1 MTILIS
7 DNSPRISYTATAG
20 QTAFTVPFEFFDAS
34 DLNVYINDTLQT
46 LTTHY
51 TVTGGSG
58 STGSITLGTG
68 ATLNDVIVITRDVT
82 LERVTDFP
90 TSGPFQVASLNTEL
104 DKVVAMIADMKDLA
118 DRGLRLSDSDTSATL
133 VLANKDTRKGTV
145 LAFNEVTGAVEVGP
159 TIADTNTVAQIK
171 ADIATVAGISANVT
185 TVAGIS
191 SNVTTVA
198 NNDANVTTVAGQ
210 TTNMQNVTD
219 NLTAIQ
225 NAATNATTAT
235 TKATEAA
242 ASATAASTSE
252 TNAATSETNAA
263 TSATNASN
271 SASAAST
278 SASASATSATA
289 SANSATAAAT
299 SETNA
304 GTSETNAAT
313 SATNAATSETN
324 AATSATNS
332 SSSATAAATSA
343 TNAATSAT
351 NAATSATA
359 ASGSATAAANS
370 AAAAAAAFDN
380 FDDTY
385 LGSFSSDPTVDNDGD
400 ALVEGALYFNS
411 SANEMRVYDGANWI
425 AASSAGTAS
434 ILEYNYTAT
443 AGQTTFTGSDDN
455 SATLSYT
462 AANLMVT
469 LNGIVL
475 ENGTDY
481 AATNGTSIVLTVS
494 AAAGDELNIIAFKS
508 FTVSDTVAASTGGTF
523 NGSVA
528 VNGDLTVDTDTLY
541 VDSTNDR
548 VGIGTNSPVTALDV
562 TGTVTADGLDL
573 GGTTDSATVSNTS
586 SDYQIQLG
594 AAQSTTGD
602 IGRNISFGFGG
613 TTTAAINSIDGGTSN
628 AQSLGFFTG
637 NGTSLSE
644 RLRID
649 SSGNLLVG
657 QSSADNTVAGVS
669 ARFDGRLFAT
679 RDSDQPAFFNR
690 LTNDGSIIEMAK
702 DNTTVGSIGSYST
715 GTRVYI
721 GSGDTGLV
729 FGQDVGTG
737 DAIFPMNPSTNGI
750 RDNAIDLGV
759 SNARF
764 DDIYATNGTIQT
776 SDQNEKQQIASL
788 TNAEITAAKAI
799 SKLFKTF
806 KWNDKV
812 EAKGD
817 AARTHTGVIAQDVQ
831 QAMTDAGL
839 DAGDYAFF
847 ISATWWETQTEVP
860 AVEAVEENGIE
871 AADAYTRTD
880 TYETAEE
887 APEGATERTRL
898 GIRYPE
904 LLAFVGAATEQRLAD
919 IETRLTALEA
929 N

>member
-20 QTAFTVPFEFFDAS
+20 QTAFTVPFEFFDSS
-34 DLNVYINDTLQT
+34 DLNVYVNDTLQT

-51 TVTGGSG
+51 SVTGGSG
-58 STGSITLGTG
+58 STGSITLVTG
-68 ATLNDVIVITRDVT
+68 ATLNDVVVITRDVT

-133 VLANKDTRKGTV
+133 FLANKDTRKGTV
-145 LAFNEVTGAVEVGP
+145 LAFNATTGAVEVGP

-171 ADIATVAGISANVT
+171 ADISTVAGISANVT

-191 SNVTTVA
+191 SDVTTVA
-198 NNDANVTTVAGQ
+198 TNNANVTTVAGQ
-210 TTNMQNVTD
+210 ATNMQNVTD

-235 TKATEAA
+235 TKAGEAA
-242 ASATAASTSE
+242 ASATAAATSE

-304 GTSETNAAT
+304 ASSASSASTLANNAAT
-313 SATNAATSETN
+313 SASNASNSVTAAAASESN
-324 AATSATNS
+324 A
-332 SSSATAAATSA
+332 SSSATA
-343 TNAATSAT
+343 AATSAT

-385 LGSFSSDPTVDNDGD
+385 LGSFSSNPTVDNDGD

-462 AANLMVT
+462 AANLIVT

-481 AATNGTSIVLTVS
+481 TASNGTSIVLTVG
-494 AAAGDELNIIAFKS
+494 AAAGDELNVIAFKS

-523 NGSVA
+523 SGNVA
-528 VNGDLTVDTDTLY
+528 VNGTLDVNGNELILDADGDTSITADTDDQINFKTGGG
-541 VDSTNDR
+541 DR
-548 VGIGTNSPVTALDV
+548 MT
-562 TGTVTADGLDL
+562 
-573 GGTTDSATVSNTS
+573 
-586 SDYQIQLG
+586 
-594 AAQSTTGD
+594 
-602 IGRNISFGFGG
+602 
-613 TTTAAINSIDGGTSN
+613 
-628 AQSLGFFTG
+628 
-637 NGTSLSE
+637 
-644 RLRID
+644 ID
-649 SSGNLLVG
+649 SSGNTGLGVVPPSTYWGSGNNVG
-657 QSSADNTVAGVS
+657 LFTGLGYLGSNGNYAVSLYSNGYRNSSSGFTYLGINGNTSTASGIDLEPDGLIKFRNGTASGTSLPEKMRLETDGDLHVDGNVVAYSTTISDIRLKKDIAPIENAVTKVQQLNGCT
-669 ARFDGRLFAT
+669 FTYLKDGRQSA
-679 RDSDQPAFFNR
+679 
-690 LTNDGSIIEMAK
+690 
-702 DNTTVGSIGSYST
+702 
-715 GTRVYI
+715 
-721 GSGDTGLV
+721 GL
-729 FGQDVGTG
+729 
-737 DAIFPMNPSTNGI
+737 
-750 RDNAIDLGV
+750 L
-759 SNARF
+759 
-764 DDIYATNGTIQT
+764 
-776 SDQNEKQQIASL
+776 
-788 TNAEITAAKAI
+788 
-799 SKLFKTF
+799 
-806 KWNDKV
+806 
-812 EAKGD
+812 
-817 AARTHTGVIAQDVQ
+817 AQDLEKVLPSCVIENEAVFHGEEGETYKTVQ
-831 QAMTDAGL
+831 YDQVIGL
-839 DAGDYAFF
+839 L
-847 ISATWWETQTEVP
+847 
-860 AVEAVEENGIE
+860 VEAVKELKAEIEELKNG
-871 AADAYTRTD
+871 
-880 TYETAEE
+880 TAK
-887 APEGATERTRL
+887 
-898 GIRYPE
+898 
-904 LLAFVGAATEQRLAD
+904 
-919 IETRLTALEA
+919 
-929 N
+929 

>member
-34 DLNVYINDTLQT
+34 DLNVYVNDTLQT

-51 TVTGGSG
+51 SVTGGSG
-58 STGSITLGTG
+58 STGSITLVTG
-68 ATLNDVIVITRDVT
+68 ATLNDVVVITRDVT

-133 VLANKDTRKGTV
+133 FLANKDTRKGTV
-145 LAFNEVTGAVEVGP
+145 LAFNATTGAVEVGP

-171 ADIATVAGISANVT
+171 ADISTVAGISANVT

-191 SNVTTVA
+191 SDVTTVA
-198 NNDANVTTVAGQ
+198 TNNANVTTVAGQ

-235 TKATEAA
+235 TKASEAA
-242 ASATAASTSE
+242 ASATAAATSE

-304 GTSETNAAT
+304 ASSASSASTLANNAAT
-313 SATNAATSETN
+313 SASNASNSVTAAAASESN
-324 AATSATNS
+324 A
-332 SSSATAAATSA
+332 SSSATA
-343 TNAATSAT
+343 AATSAT

-385 LGSFSSDPTVDNDGD
+385 LGSFTADPTVDNDGD
-400 ALVEGALYFNS
+400 ALVEGALYFNT

-443 AGQTTFTGSDDN
+443 AGQTTFSGTDDN

-462 AANLMVT
+462 AANLIVT

-481 AATNGTSIVLTVS
+481 TATSGTSIVLTVG
-494 AAAGDELNIIAFKS
+494 ATAGDELNVIAFKS

-523 NGSVA
+523 SGNVA
-528 VNGDLTVDTDTLY
+528 VNGTLDVNGNELILDADGDTSITADTDDQINFKTGGG
-541 VDSTNDR
+541 DR
-548 VGIGTNSPVTALDV
+548 MT
-562 TGTVTADGLDL
+562 
-573 GGTTDSATVSNTS
+573 
-586 SDYQIQLG
+586 
-594 AAQSTTGD
+594 
-602 IGRNISFGFGG
+602 
-613 TTTAAINSIDGGTSN
+613 
-628 AQSLGFFTG
+628 
-637 NGTSLSE
+637 
-644 RLRID
+644 ID
-649 SSGNLLVG
+649 SSGNTGLGVVPPSTYWGSGNNVG
-657 QSSADNTVAGVS
+657 LFTGLGYLGSNGNYAVSLYSNGYRNSSSGFTYLGINGNTSTASGIDLEPDGLIKFRNGTASGTSLPEKMRLETDGDLHVDGNVVAYSTTISDIRLKKDIAPIENAVTKVQQLNGCT
-669 ARFDGRLFAT
+669 FTYLKDGRQSA
-679 RDSDQPAFFNR
+679 
-690 LTNDGSIIEMAK
+690 
-702 DNTTVGSIGSYST
+702 
-715 GTRVYI
+715 
-721 GSGDTGLV
+721 GL
-729 FGQDVGTG
+729 
-737 DAIFPMNPSTNGI
+737 
-750 RDNAIDLGV
+750 L
-759 SNARF
+759 
-764 DDIYATNGTIQT
+764 
-776 SDQNEKQQIASL
+776 
-788 TNAEITAAKAI
+788 
-799 SKLFKTF
+799 
-806 KWNDKV
+806 
-812 EAKGD
+812 
-817 AARTHTGVIAQDVQ
+817 AQDLEKVLPSCVIENEAVFHGEEGETYKTVQ
-831 QAMTDAGL
+831 YDQVIGL
-839 DAGDYAFF
+839 L
-847 ISATWWETQTEVP
+847 
-860 AVEAVEENGIE
+860 VEAVKELKAEIEELKNG
-871 AADAYTRTD
+871 
-880 TYETAEE
+880 TAK
-887 APEGATERTRL
+887 
-898 GIRYPE
+898 
-904 LLAFVGAATEQRLAD
+904 
-919 IETRLTALEA
+919 
-929 N
+929 